1 MARTRRPLGLKE
13 KFKAKFQLFMDILKI
28 LVNITSYLAM
38 TYGLFRGLY
47 FAYFKPDAVKFIAT
61 VAMTLFAIYI
71 NLKNP
76 NN

>member
-1 MARTRRPLGLKE
+1 
-13 KFKAKFQLFMDILKI
+13 MDILKI